1 MSATTSIL
9 KGIGLPFKRCGKN
22 STKRDY
28 ESGKC
33 RLKIKIPLKLATV
46 SSPKILKQEMT
57 QKNNS
62 HLYEESILF
71 ESRFMNS
78 TDGLGQQADSVIK
91 NLPDIVHNVEF
102 LQ

>member
-1 MSATTSIL
+1 MFRVLVRLNVGCKAKAFNPRIHQTAKNKPVHKWINNQMEPIMSATTSIL

-57 QKNNS
+57 
-62 HLYEESILF
+62 
-71 ESRFMNS
+71 
-78 TDGLGQQADSVIK
+78 
-91 NLPDIVHNVEF
+91 
-102 LQ
+102 

>member
-57 QKNNS
+57 
-62 HLYEESILF
+62 
-71 ESRFMNS
+71 
-78 TDGLGQQADSVIK
+78 
-91 NLPDIVHNVEF
+91 
-102 LQ
+102 